1 MKNSFYFFLLISLI
15 NRIKLNKIIIKD
27 FFLRNNEFYLFNPFL
42 IINNESILEI
52 GISWENNFSKENND
66 KLENF
71 LVFESKLKENHL
83 DIVKNPFFYK
93 DQDYNLKIV
102 ANNKKEILLANIS
115 YYYQNF
121 ILNNKNDIKYQ
132 ININNTLADDKL
144 YLIFFYSNIYNDKN
158 NVLFNLF
165 IKSNEKLRYK
175 FPYIQNNFFI
185 ILLVCFLSFII
196 NSIYC
201 FFFLYKRKFLVLTH
215 SNSLFLIISFLCYF
229 FYIILF
235 LLFNKIF
242 EENIQFS
249 IFIFYI
255 SQISLIISNNA
266 ICFYYFLI
274 SFGFSL
280 NLQNKIFKIK
290 NDSLSLFEQLKK
302 VKFKKFK
309 NFIII
314 ITLNSI
320 FDFMKNKNEINYFV
334 EGKNESYILF
344 YRNINFFLSCIIW
357 EKIYLKIKKKY
368 DSINKIINIKSY
380 FNKALF
386 NIKILITNYYLQYFF
401 FIINKWENSSDSIL
415 FILYIFFSQ
424 FKYLFI
430 IISSSYLVIK
440 ETPNILD
447 NINIEMSYKKNKSDN
462 DLNIKNNYE
471 LVDNIISSKYTGI
484 KSE

>member
-144 YLIFFYSNIYNDKN
+144 YLIFFYSNIYNNKN

-175 FPYIQNNFFI
+175 FPYIQNKFFI

-274 SFGFSL
+274 SLGFSL
-280 NLQNKIFKIK
+280 NLK
-290 NDSLSLFEQLKK
+290 N
-302 VKFKKFK
+302 
-309 NFIII
+309 
-314 ITLNSI
+314 
-320 FDFMKNKNEINYFV
+320 
-334 EGKNESYILF
+334 
-344 YRNINFFLSCIIW
+344 
-357 EKIYLKIKKKY
+357 LKI
-368 DSINKIINIKSY
+368 
-380 FNKALF
+380 L
-386 NIKILITNYYLQYFF
+386 L
-401 FIINKWENSSDSIL
+401 
-415 FILYIFFSQ
+415 
-424 FKYLFI
+424 
-430 IISSSYLVIK
+430 
-440 ETPNILD
+440 
-447 NINIEMSYKKNKSDN
+447 
-462 DLNIKNNYE
+462 
-471 LVDNIISSKYTGI
+471 
-484 KSE
+484 